1 MNCELCEKTNLL
13 SFKYIW
19 NTRLMKV
26 CQECKETDL
35 KKLKKYLEE
44 KPKKYKIIDY
54 CPETKQFLLL
64 EGMK

>member
-35 KKLKKYLEE
+35 QKLKKYLEE

>member
-1 MNCELCEKTNLL
+1 MDCELCAKQNLL

-19 NTRLMKV
+19 NNRLMKV
-26 CQECKETDL
+26 CQECKENDL
-35 KKLKKYLEE
+35 EKLKKYLEE

>member
-1 MNCELCEKTNLL
+1 
-13 SFKYIW
+13 
-19 NTRLMKV
+19 MKV

-35 KKLKKYLEE
+35 QKLKKYLEE